1 MAEVKY
7 ETPGLKI
14 PAPTDADDGMV
25 LGWSSTTGF
34 GWVVGGATGPTGPQG
49 DAGPTGPT
57 GPTGPGA

>member
-7 ETPGLKI
+7 VTPGLQI

-25 LGWSSTTGF
+25 LGWSATTGF

-49 DAGPTGPT
+49 DTGPT